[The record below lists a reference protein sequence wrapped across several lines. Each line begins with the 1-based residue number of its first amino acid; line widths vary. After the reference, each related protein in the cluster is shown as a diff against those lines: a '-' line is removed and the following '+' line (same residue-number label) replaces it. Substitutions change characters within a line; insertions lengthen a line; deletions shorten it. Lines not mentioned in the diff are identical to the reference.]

1 MDEESFGLGSVV
13 GRRLLSMGIAVRRA
27 AERRT
32 WKPESVR
39 RDWLVFADF
48 LAARSPEGGADAA
61 DVVREVTERML
72 PAERAASAP
81 DLDPAIPQVVVYG
94 DRLAVAWVPRRV
106 GVDLFREML
115 GKDGDVLRF
124 GLSRDELVRG
134 VAGSPGFAM
143 VEAGEAAVVLA
154 RLLDEAEDALE
165 DASVEA
171 ADLTPWF

>member
-27 AERRT
+27 AERQTR
-32 WKPESVR
+32 KPEPVR
-39 RDWLVFADF
+39 REWLVFADF
-48 LAARSPEGGADAA
+48 LAERSPEGGADAA

-72 PAERAASAP
+72 PTGRGATP
-81 DLDPAIPQVVVYG
+81 DPSPAIPQVVVHT
-94 DRLAVAWVPRRV
+94 DRLEVAWVPRRV
-106 GVDLFREML
+106 GLDLFGEL
-115 GKDGDVLRF
+115 VGEDGEVLRF

-134 VAGSPGFAM
+134 VAESAGFAM

-165 DASVEA
+165 EASVEA